1 MSRYCRVGLA
11 GPRIIAAVRMTEVTI
26 GKIAGAL
33 LLGPL
38 AVDPDFVGQGFGR
51 RLISETMEDAQR
63 GGIRLVVL
71 VGDEPYYGRFG
82 FKPVSPG
89 QILLPGPVNPERL
102 LAAELE
108 SGALAHYRGAVE
120 AAG

>member
-38 AVDPDFVGQGFGR
+38 AVDPDFVGHGFGR

-63 GGIRLVVL
+63 GGMRLVVL